1 MGEFDVSNGDQ
12 KLIVTMGEMRQSLEV
27 FFPAISN
34 EEKYVKRVE
43 RCVQQAEEMGMLRKL
58 AGGDAYEVRPILRSF
73 VTAEWLRIFD
83 ERLQEYKDYGLQFGE
98 AEETEEKEEADDGLI
113 FNE

>member
-1 MGEFDVSNGDQ
+1 MSTDGRDDGEG
-12 KLIVTMGEMRQSLEV
+12 K
-27 FFPAISN
+27 
-34 EEKYVKRVE
+34 
-43 RCVQQAEEMGMLRKL
+43 
-58 AGGDAYEVRPILRSF
+58 VRPILRSF

-98 AEETEEKEEADDGLI
+98 AEETEEKEETDDGLI